1 MKNKTMI
8 PKRIAITITNPEY
21 IRRLVAK
28 SLEMGEVDHCYFA
41 RTLMMKELD
50 KLTKK
55 NYGKQTE

>member
-1 MKNKTMI
+1 MI